1 MKVLFVSDTNYPM
14 KDGIVTYM
22 NEVVPRLEKKYE
34 VEVFAPRI
42 GSEGSSPVIRKKI
55 FGYYISIPKGIR
67 KAVERNDV
75 IFSNSPLSNGMASVF
90 FGRRYGKKVVVF
102 CHHDEKIMMEN
113 VFPLMRMS
121 RNVVDRMM
129 KAYYGRGDKY
139 LFATKKFYMR
149 LKRMK
154 IPEDMLVYN
163 PFSVDTHFFR
173 PYPSPLKNEYPGK
186 VALFVGR
193 MSKEKNIGEILEHAK
208 SMKDWK
214 FLFVG
219 EGYKLK
225 HYKKNAPENC
235 EFTGAVERE
244 KLPDYYNAADVFVHL
259 SNHESQSFTVMEA
272 MACALPV
279 ISKKSEGKFSFLKKG
294 NYIPYSGDL
303 KKDVSMLEGI
313 GKNAREEIEKY
324 SWDSHIKKLEEVFEG
339 I

>member
-22 NEVVPRLEKKYE
+22 NEIIPRLEKKYE
-34 VEVFAPRI
+34 VEVFAPKI
-42 GSEGSSPVIRKKI
+42 SSEGNSPVIRKKI
-55 FGYYISIPKGIR
+55 FGYYITIPKGIR
-67 KAVERNDV
+67 KAVRRNDV
-75 IFSNSPLSNGMASVF
+75 IFSNSPLSNGIASVF

-113 VFPLMRMS
+113 VFPLMKRS
-121 RNVVDRMM
+121 RNVIDRMM
-129 KAYYGRGDKY
+129 KAYYGRADKY

-154 IPEDMLVYN
+154 IPEDMLVYT
-163 PFSVDTHFFR
+163 PFSVDTNLFR
-173 PYPSPLKNEYPGK
+173 PYPSPLKKEYPGK

-193 MSKEKNIGEILEHAK
+193 MSKEKNIVEILEHAT
-208 SMKDWK
+208 SMKGWK

-225 HYKKNAPENC
+225 HYKKNSPENC
-235 EFTGAVERE
+235 KFIGAVERE
-244 KLPDYYNAADVFVHL
+244 KLPDYYNVADVFVHL

-272 MACALPV
+272 MACGLPV
-279 ISKKSEGKFSFLKKG
+279 ITTESEGKFSFLKKG

-313 GKNAREEIEKY
+313 GKNAREEMEKCN
-324 SWDSHIKKLEEVFEG
+324 WDSHIKRLEEVFEE